1 MIVARGAYLMV
12 ILGIECYLAHL
23 LFSEVILAKD
33 LSLVKP
39 VISNSLAIYPICDQE
54 SYVLRI
60 IGEA

>member
-1 MIVARGAYLMV
+1 MV

-39 VISNSLAIYPICDQE
+39 VISNSLAIYPIGDQE